1 MGEGGGGGGG
11 GGVLNESLFRVK
23 ANAVNGDSSARD
35 CATSETEKCVS
46 VRARGGGVG
55 ICVHKD
61 SSARDL
67 AKPEEVDFCVE
78 YGNNEVIR

>member
-1 MGEGGGGGGG
+1 MC
-11 GGVLNESLFRVK
+11 VC
-23 ANAVNGDSSARD
+23 AR
-35 CATSETEKCVS
+35 A
-46 VRARGGGVG
+46 GWGGVG